1 MMVSFYTMKKDSRQ
15 PAFTLRNS
23 LFAIA
28 ACLALLAWPAL
39 AISVGGT
46 ELNATDLGGG
56 LPGGT
61 SASVF
66 KQPGVTLQPKPITL
80 APGTQPDTGE
90 EEAGEKTLL
99 NIGFPTT
106 LIGGQ
111 GMEGITLPG
120 LLTISPYPDAGG
132 GPDPDAGGSPGPG
145 AGGGVHYGPAASFGL
160 VERRP
165 DFQYQAGSR
174 EFQAT
179 PTYTI
184 GQKGLG
190 IGPGLGSNH
199 TRYSPLGEF

>member
-1 MMVSFYTMKKDSRQ
+1 MMVSFYTMKKDSRP

-23 LFAIA
+23 LFAIV

-61 SASVF
+61 SAAVLR
-66 KQPGVTLQPKPITL
+66 PGGNIIKSKPITL
-80 APGTQPDTGE
+80 SPGVQPDTGD

-99 NIGFPTT
+99 NIGFPTP
-106 LIGGQ
+106 LIEGQ
-111 GMEGITLPG
+111 GMQGITLPG
-120 LLTISPYPDAGG
+120 LLTISPDLDAGSE
-132 GPDPDAGGSPGPG
+132 PESGS
-145 AGGGVHYGPAASFGL
+145 GGGVHYGPAASFGL

-165 DFQYQAGSR
+165 DFQYRAGSR